1 MKLISRLKEAIV
13 DAANKLKGTERRTFI
28 ARVARSYGRGGQ
40 RRAAAEFGWG
50 RNTIRKG
57 EHELRTGIGCIDGFV
72 LRGVKPVEENLPNL
86 RADIRD
92 IVEELSQTDP
102 TLKTTQIYRRIT
114 AAEVRRQLQEQKGY
128 TDEQLPTERTIRTRL
143 NDMGYKPAKVR
154 KSKPKKKS
162 PKPMPSLRS

>member
-1 MKLISRLKEAIV
+1 MKLIAKLKEAIV
-13 DAANKLKGTERRTFI
+13 DASNKLKGTDRRTFI
-28 ARVARSYGRGGQ
+28 AQVAGSYGRGGQ
-40 RRAAAEFGWG
+40 RKAAAEFGWG

-57 EHELRTGIGCIDGFV
+57 EQELETGIEYVDKYDQ
-72 LRGVKPVEENLPNL
+72 RGANPVEEQLPNL
-86 RADIRD
+86 RADIKD

-114 AAEVRRQLQEQKGY
+114 APEVRRQLQEQKGY

-162 PKPMPSLRS
+162 QKQTKSLRG